1 MFKWASTASPT
12 LLVWTRSFEIT
23 ARHWNVPWAGWQ
35 VGKLRLL
42 TKEAFRLPSFFTVSE
57 RVAVE
62 AIIVKVETNRAF
74 VWVCLHRAAECCRRR
89 EGVGKE
95 GRGGCSKDILFVK
108 RMGGG
113 THYTVRPASYGVRVI
128 PRSNPSAE
136 SFCGPFLWVCIPF
149 FVVVFPSAIA
159 KKTLDWN
166 CVLENSK
173 VVLSVLLR
181 PSLAIR
187 GV

>member
-89 EGVGKE
+89 EGVG
-95 GRGGCSKDILFVK
+95 RGGEDVEGHSVCKEDGRWYSLHRPPCLI
-108 RMGGG
+108 RG
-113 THYTVRPASYGVRVI
+113 TSY
-128 PRSNPSAE
+128 
-136 SFCGPFLWVCIPF
+136 
-149 FVVVFPSAIA
+149 
-159 KKTLDWN
+159 
-166 CVLENSK
+166 SK
-173 VVLSVLLR
+173 VEPFSRILLWPFSLSLHS
-181 PSLAIR
+181 PSLWWCFHLPLQRRHWTGIASWKIR
-187 GV
+187 KSFYPYYYGLL